1 MANRAKPCQS
11 ATPAPHQPVAFYQ
24 LHALLGTLRQL
35 ARHEDDLCALLADVE
50 QRGRL
55 TASAEGELSALLG
68 NLPVDSLLQELAAL
82 WRTLE
87 RAA

>member
-1 MANRAKPCQS
+1 MAKRAKPCQS
-11 ATPAPHQPVAFYQ
+11 ATSAPDQPAAFYQ
-24 LHALLGTLRQL
+24 LHALLGTVRQL
-35 ARHEDDLCALLADVE
+35 ARHEDDLCALLADIE
-50 QRGRL
+50 RRGRL
-55 TASAEGELSALLG
+55 TASTERELSTLLG